1 MKGQM
6 EIYYDEEGD
15 YLEIFIKDPSPNYGE
30 DISDD
35 VTIFRDEKTNEV
47 VGVGIQDF
55 KKQTKNLKD
64 LRVNLPFVVKF
75 EELQGS
81 A

>member
-30 DISDD
+30 DINDE
-35 VTIFRDEKTNEV
+35 VTIFRDERTEEV
-47 VGVGIQDF
+47 VGIAIQDF
-55 KKQTKNLKD
+55 KKRTKNLKD
-64 LRVNLPFVVKF
+64 LSVNLPFSINF
-75 EELQGS
+75 EDIQKH
-81 A
+81 